1 MTRAANDFD
10 MPKAT
15 IDIVTPVSPAMRTG
29 LRPEELF
36 GMSLKETCEKRKF
49 LRELTDSIRQPTPG
63 KHGRE
68 SRQCEQR
75 LDYAC
80 TAWYDAGR
88 KSRPS
93 ALESFARVRHEL
105 TCVVSYLRR
114 VIRDVQVFK
123 ESSDEREDHGE
134 CYSEP

>member
-1 MTRAANDFD
+1 MTLPRDHARGKNENARAWLLSSVISPIVPLMTATFPFNAPPRHREMTRAANDFD

-29 LRPEELF
+29 LRPGELF
-36 GMSLKETCEKRKF
+36 GMSLKETCEIRKC
-49 LRELTDSIRQPTPG
+49 LRELTDSIRQATPG

-80 TAWYDAGR
+80 TA
-88 KSRPS
+88 
-93 ALESFARVRHEL
+93 
-105 TCVVSYLRR
+105 
-114 VIRDVQVFK
+114 
-123 ESSDEREDHGE
+123 
-134 CYSEP
+134 